1 MPGPNR
7 DRDKD
12 SDVMD
17 TFRRLVSQDTDG
29 LREWID
35 QVSQEIESREQL
47 KHKLISKV
55 RNGVENARSLVDEI
69 QHWEPG
75 YKPSVNGRRTNL
87 EKECLAL
94 RREERLQE
102 LNAWRDVSVLKRQ
115 LRELLKEYKEA
126 IRRKDMLDYE
136 V

>member
-1 MPGPNR
+1 MPGATR
-7 DRDKD
+7 DRDED

-29 LREWID
+29 LREWIEEI
-35 QVSQEIESREQL
+35 SQEIESRRELRQ
-47 KHKLISKV
+47 KLVSKLEDGMENV
-55 RNGVENARSLVDEI
+55 RALIDDI
-69 QHWEPG
+69 HHWEPG

-87 EKECLAL
+87 ERECLAL

-102 LNAWRDVSVLKRQ
+102 LNAWRDISALKRQ